1 MMLWKKEAIN
11 IQQPRDGEKVT
22 FDRGYSRDILV
33 MIKCHRLYIERD
45 LSAVFM
51 SIVLL
56 VAVMWKGKIEYEDE
70 AILSQR

>member
-1 MMLWKKEAIN
+1 
-11 IQQPRDGEKVT
+11 
-22 FDRGYSRDILV
+22 

-45 LSAVFM
+45 LSVVFM

-56 VAVMWKGKIEYEDE
+56 VAVMWKGKMEYEDE